1 VSVGAVRFVLVGAL
15 LIAAV
20 DASAFCRTTTSR
32 SRSEVPGECA
42 TTGIPLS
49 WRNRCTGYSLYRLDV
64 PEDIAFPDL
73 DRLAATSTGA
83 WARAACDDNGRV
95 PQYFRVLPN
104 PPTLNPPGYNPTGPN
119 SNTVRFRPRWGDDAI
134 HRSGAIAITIVTFDS
149 FTGEIFDADIEM
161 NTQHPRTNPTGFRF
175 SIADRPE
182 FDAADLPTIL
192 THEFGHFLGLSH
204 SANERS
210 VMWFEAG
217 VGEARRDLTA
227 DDTAGICTIYPQP
240 LAPPGRC
247 VGLPYGGLATYPG
260 PMKVTGACGVRPGV
274 GATRTGL
281 SGALAMALA
290 AVCCGRRR
298 RRV

>member
-1 VSVGAVRFVLVGAL
+1 MKPRGLLLAALVGLGVASAGP
-15 LIAAV
+15 AAQ
-20 DASAFCRTTTSR
+20 AFCRTTTSR
-32 SRSEVPGECA
+32 SRSEIPGECA

-64 PEDIAFPDL
+64 PEDIPFPDL
-73 DRLAATSTGA
+73 DRLAATATGA

-95 PQYFRVLPN
+95 PQYYRVLPN
-104 PPTLNPPGYNPTGPN
+104 PPTLNLPGYNPNGPN

-134 HRSGAIAITIVTFDS
+134 HRAGAIAITIVTFDS
-149 FTGEIFDADIEM
+149 FTGEIFDADLEM
-161 NTQHPRTNPTGFRF
+161 NTLHPRTNPIGFRF
-175 SIADRPE
+175 SIAERPD

-227 DDTAGICTIYPQP
+227 DDTAGICTIYPQQN
-240 LAPPGRC
+240 APIGRC
-247 VGLPYGGLATYPG
+247 VGLPYGGLATFPG
-260 PMKVTGACGVRPGV
+260 SMKVTGGCAAQPGRPV
-274 GATRTGL
+274 GF
-281 SGALAMALA
+281 GALAGALGL
-290 AVCCGRRR
+290 AVGARRR